1 MGRVLWGLDMPWAGW
16 ERRGALLRECPQ
28 FLRVTLPVQACQDPV
43 KRLDRIMLMS
53 KTRIQLPT
61 QAFRLGLPMNAGF
74 SIKTT
79 TTKG

>member
-1 MGRVLWGLDMPWAGW
+1 
-16 ERRGALLRECPQ
+16 
-28 FLRVTLPVQACQDPV
+28 
-43 KRLDRIMLMS
+43 MLMS

-61 QAFRLGLPMNAGF
+61 QAFGLGSLMNAGF